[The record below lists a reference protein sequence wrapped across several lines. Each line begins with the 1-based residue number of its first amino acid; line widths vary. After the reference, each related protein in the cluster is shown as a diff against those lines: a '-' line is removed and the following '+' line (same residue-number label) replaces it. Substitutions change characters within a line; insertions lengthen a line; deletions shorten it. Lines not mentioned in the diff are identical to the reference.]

1 MKVQHSP
8 FPENAAVYSATTP
21 QTSRF
26 GESMDS
32 RYNGGIRMAEGQHLL
47 PLQGVPPT
55 KKFSE
60 SESSTGSEATVATTT
75 DDGGDLLGPTHQK
88 VSNGQHELPLIE
100 SIGIGDALLDTVA
113 TDQRLH
119 DSGGRLSARLEEQHG
134 HDVYDP
140 FRYMQSTEISADN
153 LDLDQFDAGDMFP
166 DDSDDNGIEESTSS
180 IHHQRMLPLHNVDES
195 DSDILGS
202 SLYETEQDELDYLNG
217 VRTKG
222 VDIHK
227 PKTRNPANGYQQQIT
242 PASST
247 ASLASILQ
255 TPPNGISMD
264 GSSRPALYSA
274 ICSLEKASANSF
286 GKIRFQHEA
295 SSSRAFDRDQGVLI
309 PPARTDTVQP
319 VTVVP
324 PKRSVRIAEETSK
337 EKHRHSKQDG
347 SLPMKTNSKRGYRL
361 VDGSC
366 VQKEFADTTHGES
379 LDPAPDVLRCESTA
393 PVELPESIAKETSHG
408 KRTKQRRQLKKVTIK
423 EAPKP
428 MEIFRPSSDAY
439 TPRVAK
445 KNFKFK
451 PAEMRTT
458 VLKSD
463 QNMGTLSRPNFRD
476 ALKRVAMIVK
486 QHIVKIEQRFDGSRA
501 ASDGLF
507 RASMLEAFA
516 EDKFATPTYRCTMVR
531 LPMACPGMLYG
542 LRTVKT
548 TYGIPTEEEIYE
560 FGHQLFKSVQLS
572 SECSIVCLIYMERLM
587 EVAKVP
593 LVSRTWRTI
602 FMCGLLLASK
612 VWQDLSSWNIEFA
625 SVYPQ
630 FSLEAINR
638 LEVQFLKMIKWDLYI
653 SSSLYAKYYFA
664 LRSILE
670 KQDFRMRYN
679 RMVGGVGNVDATEAL
694 KIQLR
699 SELVKEEALL
709 QISRSM

>member
-1 MKVQHSP
+1 
-8 FPENAAVYSATTP
+8 
-21 QTSRF
+21 
-26 GESMDS
+26 MDS
-32 RYNGGIRMAEGQHLL
+32 RYNGGLLVAEAQHLL
-47 PLQGVPPT
+47 PLQGALPT

-60 SESSTGSEATVATTT
+60 SESSTGTEATVATTT
-75 DDGGDLLGPTHQK
+75 DDGGDMLVPTRRN
-88 VSNGQHELPLIE
+88 VSIGQHDLPRIE
-100 SIGIGDALLDTVA
+100 SIGIGDAILDTVA
-113 TDQRLH
+113 TDERLR
-119 DSGGRLSARLEEQHG
+119 DIGGRLSARLEEQQG
-134 HDVYDP
+134 HDAYDP
-140 FRYMQSTEISADN
+140 FRYVQSAEISDDN
-153 LDLDQFDAGDMFP
+153 LDLDQLDAGDMFP
-166 DDSDDNGIEESTSS
+166 DDSDDNGIEESASS
-180 IHHQRMLPLHNVDES
+180 IYNQRMLPLQDVDES
-195 DSDILGS
+195 DSDILAS
-202 SLYETEQDELDYLNG
+202 SLNENEPDELDYLSG

-227 PKTRNPANGYQQQIT
+227 PKMKNPSNGYQQQIT

-247 ASLASILQ
+247 ASLASAMQ
-255 TPPNGISMD
+255 TPPNGASMD

-295 SSSRAFDRDQGVLI
+295 SSSRAFDRDQGLLI
-309 PPARTDTVQP
+309 PPPRTDTAQP
-319 VTVVP
+319 TIVAP

-337 EKHRHSKQDG
+337 EKHRHLKQDG
-347 SLPMKTNSKRGYRL
+347 PLPVKTNSKRGHRL
-361 VDGSC
+361 VDNGG
-366 VQKEFADTTHGES
+366 VQEVVPNAATGES
-379 LDPAPDVLRCESTA
+379 IDPAPGVLRHGSSAAVEST
-393 PVELPESIAKETSHG
+393 ESNGKETSHG

-423 EAPKP
+423 EASKPK
-428 MEIFRPSSDAY
+428 EIFRPSSDAY

-516 EDKFATPTYRCTMVR
+516 EDNFATPTYRCTMVR
-531 LPMACPGMLYG
+531 LPMACPGMVYG
-542 LRTVKT
+542 LRKVKS

-593 LVSRTWRTI
+593 LVARTWRTI